1 MAPYEALYGRKF
13 TSPIGW
19 VDVRE
24 SRLHRPDLVQ
34 QAIEKVKLIQE
45 LLLTTQSRQKSYS
58 DMRRQD
64 LEFGVDDWAFTQNI
78 ESGRRRQQ
86 GTKRSEQG
94 QRKRM
99 RVSRSQKQS
108 QGSYRSPVRAHGR
121 QVCSKN
127 EVQGRHGHFCRSA
140 TSVVEDTWAN
150 AEQCIGDATPVVPT
164 DDVQITEDLSYE
176 KVPVSILDRQ
186 ICKLRNKELTSVK
199 VLSRSKNVE
208 EMIWEAEG
216 EMKSKY
222 PHLFQTEDMSR
233 DGILQHCSI

>member
-64 LEFGVDDWAFTQNI
+64 LEFGVDDWI
-78 ESGRRRQQ
+78 
-86 GTKRSEQG
+86 KV
-94 QRKRM
+94 QRD
-99 RVSRSQKQS
+99 
-108 QGSYRSPVRAHGR
+108 
-121 QVCSKN
+121 
-127 EVQGRHGHFCRSA
+127 EF
-140 TSVVEDTWAN
+140 SVVNGKIVIRFIPRVDRVAYKLDLPSESKYVHSGFHVSMLWK
-150 AEQCIGDATPVVPT
+150 CIGDATPVVPT